1 MYKIGYATDIHNLTN
16 SNLNQKFGGLNFK
29 VGYKI
34 VAHSDGDII
43 LHVIAEAIIGALG
56 LGDLGDYFP
65 DNDSNNKGLDSLNI
79 VKFSFDLLKQYNF
92 EIVNIDLTIVC
103 EKIIFKHIKKDIKD
117 NLCKLLSN
125 NFINLKATRFEID
138 SNQIQCNCAILL
150 KKII

>member
-16 SNLNQKFGGLNFK
+16 SSLNQKFGGLNFK

-34 VAHSDGDII
+34 IAHSDGDII
-43 LHVIAEAIIGALG
+43 LHSIAEAIIGALG

-65 DNDSNNKGLDSLNI
+65 DNDLNNKGLDSLNI

-117 NLCKLLSN
+117 NLCKLLAN

>member
-43 LHVIAEAIIGALG
+43 LHAIAEAIIGALG